1 MLVKTKGDMHVTMR
15 ITENMY
21 LLERILTMY
30 QGLADTINSSLH
42 QIKWINQSNR
52 FKFVFNFQ
60 FRLHVLWILIG
71 WPKSLTLNIINETKF
86 FLTKFDIFI

>member
-42 QIKWINQSNR
+42 QIK
-52 FKFVFNFQ
+52 
-60 FRLHVLWILIG
+60 
-71 WPKSLTLNIINETKF
+71 
-86 FLTKFDIFI
+86 